1 MNLKGS
7 PLVSV
12 IVPVYNRKT
21 TIFRCLD
28 SILKQSYRNF
38 EVLVIDDG
46 SDDGTSDI
54 CRSVS
59 KTDARI
65 KLFSQDNHGVS
76 YSRNRGI
83 AAATGKYVVFI
94 DSDDYVNAQY
104 VEGLVCS
111 AEREKVNLTISKTVH
126 DYIDINHENHE
137 IDFHECVGNI
147 KKDYVKL
154 QKLNDGPVG
163 KLYKLEIIKKN
174 HIWFPETMNFHE
186 DCVFNMLY

>member
-1 MNLKGS
+1 MNLMGS

-12 IVPVYNRKT
+12 IVPVYNRKA

-28 SILKQSYRNF
+28 SILKQSYRNL

-59 KTDARI
+59 KTDACI

-76 YSRNRGI
+76 FSRNRGI

-94 DSDDYVNAQY
+94 DSDDYVNTQY

-111 AEREKVNLTISKTVH
+111 GASI
-126 DYIDINHENHE
+126 
-137 IDFHECVGNI
+137 
-147 KKDYVKL
+147 
-154 QKLNDGPVG
+154 
-163 KLYKLEIIKKN
+163 
-174 HIWFPETMNFHE
+174 
-186 DCVFNMLY
+186 

>member
-1 MNLKGS
+1 MNLMGS

-12 IVPVYNRKT
+12 IVPVYNRKA

-28 SILKQSYRNF
+28 SILKQSYRNL

-59 KTDARI
+59 KTDACI

-76 YSRNRGI
+76 FSRNRGI

-94 DSDDYVNAQY
+94 DSDDYVNTQY

-111 AEREKVNLTISKTVH
+111 AERERVNLTISKTVH

-147 KKDYVKL
+147 KK
-154 QKLNDGPVG
+154 
-163 KLYKLEIIKKN
+163 I
-174 HIWFPETMNFHE
+174 
-186 DCVFNMLY
+186 MLSCKS